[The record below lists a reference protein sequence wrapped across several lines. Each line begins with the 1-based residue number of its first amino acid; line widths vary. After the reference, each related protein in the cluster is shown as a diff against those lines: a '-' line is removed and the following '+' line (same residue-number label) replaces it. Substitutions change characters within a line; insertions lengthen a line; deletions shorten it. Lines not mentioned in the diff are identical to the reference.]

1 MGKKRQQKLIN
12 LKTYIVKTKSSQC
25 SCHQKVSLVC
35 TFVQTS
41 TTNHCKFLC
50 FTVFLMT
57 AADENE
63 FRLIRDVMSRYDKR
77 IRPSVNHT
85 LPTTINFS
93 VALAQ
98 IIDVVKFYLMY
109 KLHPKK
115 RTFPPIFVILFLHC
129 LFQLN
134 TFVIIQNNKCKL
146 YIILKINLVVKYLNF
161 CIRLSSF
168 TGLISILH

>member
-1 MGKKRQQKLIN
+1 MGKKRQQKLSN
-12 LKTYIVKTKSSQC
+12 LKTYKTKSSQW
-25 SCHQKVSLVC
+25 SSHQKFSLVY

-41 TTNHCKFLC
+41 TTNQCKFQC
-50 FTVFLMT
+50 FTVFLLT

-109 KLHPKK
+109 KSQKNN
-115 RTFPPIFVILFLHC
+115 IFSPDICNFIFALF
-129 LFQLN
+129 
-134 TFVIIQNNKCKL
+134 VS
-146 YIILKINLVVKYLNF
+146 VKHF
-161 CIRLSSF
+161 CYYSKQ
-168 TGLISILH
+168 

>member
-1 MGKKRQQKLIN
+1 MVLSP
-12 LKTYIVKTKSSQC
+12 KSFL
-25 SCHQKVSLVC
+25 SLYFRSDFDNKPMQVPM
-35 TFVQTS
+35 
-41 TTNHCKFLC
+41 

-109 KLHPKK
+109 KLQKK

-146 YIILKINLVVKYLNF
+146 NINLKINLVVKYLNF

>member
-1 MGKKRQQKLIN
+1 MGKKRQQKLSN
-12 LKTYIVKTKSSQC
+12 LKTYKTKSSQW
-25 SCHQKVSLVC
+25 SCHQKVSIVC

-41 TTNHCKFLC
+41 TINQCKFLC
-50 FTVFLMT
+50 FSVFLLT

-109 KLHPKK
+109 KLQKK
-115 RTFPPIFVILFLHC
+115 KELFPRYLLF
-129 LFQLN
+129 
-134 TFVIIQNNKCKL
+134 
-146 YIILKINLVVKYLNF
+146 YF
-161 CIRLSSF
+161 CIVCFS
-168 TGLISILH
+168 

>member
-1 MGKKRQQKLIN
+1 MSVWGKKGNRNLATLKHTRQNHHIDAMVLS
-12 LKTYIVKTKSSQC
+12 LKC
-25 SCHQKVSLVC
+25 FLSL
-35 TFVQTS
+35 FFNIVQTS
-41 TTNHCKFLC
+41 TTNQCKFLC
-50 FTVFLMT
+50 FTVFLLT

-98 IIDVVKFYLMY
+98 IIDVVKFYLMH
-109 KLHPKK
+109 KLQQKK

-129 LFQLN
+129 LF
-134 TFVIIQNNKCKL
+134 
-146 YIILKINLVVKYLNF
+146 
-161 CIRLSSF
+161 
-168 TGLISILH
+168 

>member
-1 MGKKRQQKLIN
+1 MGKKRQQKLSN
-12 LKTYIVKTKSSQC
+12 LKTYKTKSSQW

-50 FTVFLMT
+50 FAVFLLT

-109 KLHPKK
+109 KSQKNN
-115 RTFPPIFVILFLHC
+115 IFSPDICYFIFALF
-129 LFQLN
+129 
-134 TFVIIQNNKCKL
+134 VS
-146 YIILKINLVVKYLNF
+146 VKHFYNY
-161 CIRLSSF
+161 SKQ
-168 TGLISILH
+168 

>member
-1 MGKKRQQKLIN
+1 MVLSLKCFLSLFFN
-12 LKTYIVKTKSSQC
+12 L
-25 SCHQKVSLVC
+25 
-35 TFVQTS
+35 VQTS
-41 TTNHCKFLC
+41 TTNQCKCLC
-50 FTVFLMT
+50 FAVFLLT

-109 KLHPKK
+109 KSQKK
-115 RTFPPIFVILFLHC
+115 TTSFPPIFVILFLHC

-134 TFVIIQNNKCKL
+134 TSIIIQNNKCKL
-146 YIILKINLVVKYLNF
+146 DNNLNNLVVKYLNF
-161 CIRLSSF
+161 CIGLLFF

>member
-1 MGKKRQQKLIN
+1 MIKLYPSVFINYSFNHCLYGEKRQQKLSN
-12 LKTYIVKTKSSQC
+12 LKTYKTKSSQW

-41 TTNHCKFLC
+41 TTNQCKFLC
-50 FTVFLMT
+50 FSVFLLT

-109 KLHPKK
+109 KSQKK
-115 RTFPPIFVILFLHC
+115 NIFSPDICYFIFALF
-129 LFQLN
+129 
-134 TFVIIQNNKCKL
+134 VS
-146 YIILKINLVVKYLNF
+146 VKHF
-161 CIRLSSF
+161 CYYSKQ
-168 TGLISILH
+168 